1 MSNGGIFS
9 YFNGYRLSQ
18 ALPYFGEAIK
28 YLREKSF
35 ASEITYYCRDDW
47 EIRFLVKDVTKDFGK
62 KVIEP
67 WLVEW
72 SKRVRPGNAE
82 VISATYK
89 GYEWMIVNIPLTE
102 SEILRVLEYVKVSEG
117 VKKGLIAL

>member
-35 ASEITYYCRDDW
+35 ASEITYYATDDW
-47 EIRFLVKDVTKDFGK
+47 VIRLLVKDVTPKFGK

-67 WLVEW
+67 WLVKW
-72 SKRVRPGNAE
+72 SKRVRPKDVG
-82 VISATYK
+82 VIHSTYN
-89 GYEWMIVNIPLTE
+89 GSNWMTINIPLTE